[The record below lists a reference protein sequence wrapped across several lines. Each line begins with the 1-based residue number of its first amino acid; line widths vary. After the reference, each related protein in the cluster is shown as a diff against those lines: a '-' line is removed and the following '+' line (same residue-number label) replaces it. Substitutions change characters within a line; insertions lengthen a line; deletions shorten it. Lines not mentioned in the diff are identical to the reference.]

1 MPLAPRRYSPGPR
14 LAGFTF
20 HFPWHT
26 CATLLLSKNVNPKI
40 VQSGYQM
47 SDPMVS
53 RAALMAAM
61 AAPAAFAEAASGVGG
76 GAGNG
81 KN

>member
-1 MPLAPRRYSPGPR
+1 
-14 LAGFTF
+14 
-20 HFPWHT
+20 
-26 CATLLLSKNVNPKI
+26 LLLSKNVNPKI